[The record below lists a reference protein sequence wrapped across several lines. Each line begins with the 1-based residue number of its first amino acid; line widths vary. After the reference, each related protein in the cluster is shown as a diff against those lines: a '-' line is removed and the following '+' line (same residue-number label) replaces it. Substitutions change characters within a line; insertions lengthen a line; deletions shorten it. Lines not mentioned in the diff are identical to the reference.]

1 MVKNH
6 LKTIAAPKKW
16 PVKRKGRVFIL
27 RPNPGPHSLAESLS
41 LNFILTEMLNL
52 AKTKKEAVYIL
63 HNKEILVDGKRRKS
77 VAFPVGLFDVISV
90 LETKKHYRLS
100 MNDKGK
106 FTLIDIEDKE
116 SKLKPYKIVGK
127 QSLGKKTQLNLF
139 DGTNLLVEKDPYKV
153 GDTIVLSEKTIKEH
167 LKLEKG
173 NSIFLVGG
181 SNLGI
186 IGTVEDV
193 ANKKIIYKRKAN
205 EVFETLKKYAFVI
218 GKEKPL
224 LKIQ

>member
-27 RPNPGPHSLAESLS
+27 RPNPGPHSLANGLS
-41 LNFILTEMLNL
+41 LNFVLVEMLNL
-52 AKTKKEAVYIL
+52 AKTKKEAIYIL
-63 HNKEILVDGKRRKS
+63 HNKEVLVDGQRRKEI
-77 VAFPVGLFDVISV
+77 AFPVGLFDVISIA
-90 LETKKHYRLS
+90 ETKKHYRIS

-106 FTLIDIEDKE
+106 FSLIEIEGKE

-127 QSLGKKTQLNLF
+127 KSLGKETQLNLF
-139 DGTNLLVEKDPYKV
+139 DGKNLLVDKDIYKV
-153 GDTIVLSEKTIKEH
+153 GDTIVVSENVIKEH
-167 LKLEKG
+167 VKMEKG

-186 IGTVEDV
+186 VGTIEDV
-193 ANKKIIYKRKAN
+193 SNEKIIYKRKAN
-205 EVFETLKKYAFVI
+205 EVFETLKKCAFVI
-218 GKEKPL
+218 GKDKPII
-224 LKIQ
+224 KIQ